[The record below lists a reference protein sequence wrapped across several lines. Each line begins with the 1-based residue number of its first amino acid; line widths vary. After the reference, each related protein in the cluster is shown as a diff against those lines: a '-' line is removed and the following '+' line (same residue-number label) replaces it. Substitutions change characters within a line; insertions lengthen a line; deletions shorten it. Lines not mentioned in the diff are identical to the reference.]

1 MPFVFFSAVVFA
13 DLLDI
18 EEDIDEPKK
27 IIKLKQQPEKEKI
40 QTPKKTKKFRDPASF
55 SGSDS
60 ENCRVYFRG
69 DELEASKQNRDIYL
83 KRNVEVTRC
92 RLKMNSQKA
101 HIFLGEGSNEVEKV
115 TANGSIKVTNDDL
128 TTGEKVKATGSS
140 AIYEKNKQ
148 TITLFGNPAVIIRGK
163 SKIKGK
169 KVIYQMLKGTIKVSN
184 VKGTLYRQDSN

>member
-1 MPFVFFSAVVFA
+1 
-13 DLLDI
+13 
-18 EEDIDEPKK
+18 
-27 IIKLKQQPEKEKI
+27 
-40 QTPKKTKKFRDPASF
+40 
-55 SGSDS
+55 
-60 ENCRVYFRG
+60 
-69 DELEASKQNRDIYL
+69 
-83 KRNVEVTRC
+83 
-92 RLKMNSQKA
+92 MNSQKA